1 MVKPLRLQLF
11 NVFKSLPV
19 AKELHQAEALPIEAS
34 AHPRDTVTLG
44 WEDRLKGRARRR
56 SDLGFEFATTLAR
69 GTILRQGDCF
79 IFDVPPL
86 IVGVIER
93 AEPVFVIRPGTHR
106 EWALFAYH
114 IGNSHQ
120 PVMIA
125 DDAIVCADAPGME
138 QVLTYHGIPFVRQ
151 VRPFTPVGQIPE
163 HQHQL
168 SR

>member
-1 MVKPLRLQLF
+1 
-11 NVFKSLPV
+11 VFTSLPV
-19 AKELHQAEALPIEAS
+19 AREIYRSDALPGAAIPYA
-34 AHPRDTVTLG
+34 RDTVTLG
-44 WEDRLKGRARRR
+44 WDDRVKGRARRR

-69 GTILRQGDCF
+69 GTVLRQGDCF
-79 IFDVPPL
+79 VFAVPPL
-86 IVGVIER
+86 IVCVMER
-93 AEPVFVIRPGTHR
+93 AEPVFVIRPETHR

-125 DDAIVCADAPGME
+125 GDTIVCADVPGAE
-138 QVLTYHGIPFVRQ
+138 QVLSYHGIPFSRE